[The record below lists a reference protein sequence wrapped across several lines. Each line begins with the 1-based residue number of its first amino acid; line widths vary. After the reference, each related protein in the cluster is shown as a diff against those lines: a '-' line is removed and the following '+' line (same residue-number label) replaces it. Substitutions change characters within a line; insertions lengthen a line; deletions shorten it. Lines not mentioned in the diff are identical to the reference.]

1 MRKLNQLHKTQ
12 NHHVKTIMSAT
23 TSSVVALCSVTFLQ
37 AYLLVSVFPYA
48 AYIPVHF
55 LHISEEDAGPFAA
68 LFATS
73 FMIGR
78 TVSAHLWGLLAD
90 IYGRRFVII
99 LSLIGSGAASL
110 WFGLTDSYNQAL
122 MARFMTGAWSSI
134 VGVSKTVAT
143 ELALSDDEETR
154 IVGRA
159 MSMRAVRNP
168 L

>member
-1 MRKLNQLHKTQ
+1 MT
-12 NHHVKTIMSAT
+12 AT
-23 TSSVVALCSVTFLQ
+23 TSSIVALCSVTFLQ

-90 IYGRRFVII
+90 TYGRRFVII
-99 LSLIGSGAASL
+99 LSLIGSGIASL
-110 WFGLTDSYNQAL
+110 CFGLTDSYNQAL
-122 MARFMTGAWSSI
+122 IARFMTGAWSSI

-143 ELALSDDEETR
+143 ELALDDDQETR

-159 MSMRAVRNP
+159 MSMRAVRIP
-168 L
+168 F

>member
-1 MRKLNQLHKTQ
+1 
-12 NHHVKTIMSAT
+12 MSAT
-23 TSSVVALCSVTFLQ
+23 TSSVVALCTVTFLQ

-99 LSLIGSGAASL
+99 LSLIGSGVASL

-122 MARFMTGAWSSI
+122 IARFVTGAWSSI

-143 ELALSDDEETR
+143 ELALSDENNTHMTETR

-159 MSMRAVRNP
+159 MSMRAVRIP